1 MVNHVVQ
8 SGEAAI
14 MVEATP
20 RMREQPFQRRGPVLF
35 LAGTAVGLEVIH
47 ANLVRAVKTPAR
59 LSKQR
64 RHMARGAFCFA
75 LEKLLPGLRQL
86 RVVAAGRRRGRG
98 E

>member
-1 MVNHVVQ
+1 MVNHVIQ

-20 RMREQPFQRRGPVLF
+20 RMGEEPFERCCPVLLF
-35 LAGTAVGLEVIH
+35 AGAAAGLEVIH
-47 ANLVRAVKTPAR
+47 ANLVRAMKTPAG

-64 RHMARGAFCFA
+64 RHMARGAFRFA